1 MSTVKASDSL
11 DELLQKVR
19 LATRTS
25 NGLDVDTNVCPHC
38 GNKRHSNPYAN
49 LKNLSGVNANSL
61 EGTPNFVTFLL
72 ENIQILFKFSIQY
85 HTLGCVRCCISN

>member
-11 DELLQKVR
+11 DDLLQKIR

-25 NGLDVDTNVCPHC
+25 NCLDVETNVCPHC

-49 LKNLSGVNANSL
+49 LKNLSGIDTNGI
-61 EGTPNFVTFLL
+61 EGTSLKLSKDFVL
-72 ENIQILFKFSIQY
+72 
-85 HTLGCVRCCISN
+85 

>member
-11 DELLQKVR
+11 DGLLQKIR

-25 NGLDVDTNVCPHC
+25 NPLLDVETNICPHC

-49 LKNLSGVNANSL
+49 LKGLSGTATNGI
-61 EGTPNFVTFLL
+61 EGT
-72 ENIQILFKFSIQY
+72 
-85 HTLGCVRCCISN
+85 

>member
-11 DELLQKVR
+11 DDLLQKIR

-25 NGLDVDTNVCPHC
+25 NCLDVETSICPHC

-49 LKNLSGVNANSL
+49 LKNLSGIDTNGI
-61 EGTPNFVTFLL
+61 EGT
-72 ENIQILFKFSIQY
+72 Y
-85 HTLGCVRCCISN
+85 